1 MMRFRDS
8 TVDEQILFKKQ
19 GTGTLQRKSSLL
31 HSDDVFILIES
42 CQSFPNYISHMNT
55 TIRNIERKKR
65 SSKLTPKAKKS
76 GKCRTIIPEFLYM
89 NYRTKA
95 DLTFQ

>member
-1 MMRFRDS
+1 MIYVKIYLRDS

-42 CQSFPNYISHMNT
+42 CQSFPNINLMNP
-55 TIRNIERKKR
+55 IFERKKR
-65 SSKLTPKAKKS
+65 TKSTNQKAFRK
-76 GKCRTIIPEFLYM
+76 RYVLERL
-89 NYRTKA
+89 
-95 DLTFQ
+95 

>member
-1 MMRFRDS
+1 MAHIICHILYMIYKVYLRDS

-42 CQSFPNYISHMNT
+42 CQSFPNINLMNP
-55 TIRNIERKKR
+55 IFERKKR
-65 SSKLTPKAKKS
+65 TKSTNQKAKKS
-76 GKCRTIIPEFLYM
+76 GNPSISLIV
-89 NYRTKA
+89 
-95 DLTFQ
+95 